1 MKIAERIV
9 RLAGLWVPARLQ
21 GWVEAMSSE
30 VATIDRRTAALV
42 FALGCA
48 GWAAREATA
57 EALREALAAHV
68 EDSEGGKTMTVQ
80 DGIKARSVALA
91 CAVAATGLG
100 LVYLAEAGAPTR
112 LLTMNA
118 AALVA
123 GLVIVLP
130 FARRDPMERPF
141 VGVAAVA
148 IGLALLLTAG
158 LGGEASGAR
167 RWVSVGSVALQ
178 PALIGLPLLV
188 VGFARSRDALTA
200 LGVVLAAIA
209 LAWQPDRAMAGAL
222 VAGVGAVALMKH
234 DRMVLAVLVL
244 ALAGF
249 AVALARPDV
258 VPATL
263 YVDRVFRTAAST
275 SALAG
280 LAVWSGAILMLVPAL
295 LGLTLDRANRAIHAA
310 AGASWLAILTAAV
323 VGDYPTP
330 LVAYGGSAIVGYVL
344 MTLALPPPGLT
355 DSEKA
360 APGAQPHR
368 AGEAPA
374 LRSATPHQSSRL
386 RIALPSLLL
395 ALVVTV
401 AACGQA
407 GNTDSTASN
416 IEVPTAVIEGST
428 ARIEVPKLER
438 EGVWQPASGGTQ
450 VPLWPANVPL
460 ATPDSGD
467 RPEATG
473 NGSPTVGGRR
483 WHWATYVT
491 RPTMTIYRP
500 QGRNTGAAMLVLP
513 GGGFRAVAMDLEGTE
528 ICDWV
533 IQQGMTCVV
542 LKYRTPQ
549 VWPQVSGKQQR
560 PEVLLGLEDA
570 QRAMTLLR
578 QRASA
583 YGIDPQK
590 IGVIGFSAGAYLVA
604 NMSNT
609 DERTYPLT
617 DAADQQSSRPDFA
630 IVAYTARMLDDSE
643 GRNNLQ
649 LQPWVKISAKA
660 PPTLIIHAMNDSVD
674 DIRQPMAYALA
685 LNDAGV
691 PVDMRLYATGGHAFG
706 MRPTSDPVTT
716 DWPVQVRNWLL
727 NIGVL

>member
-1 MKIAERIV
+1 MKAAERIV

-30 VATIDRRTAALV
+30 VATIDRRPAALV

-48 GWAAREATA
+48 AWAAR
-57 EALREALAAHV
+57 EALREALAAHG
-68 EDSEGGKTMTVQ
+68 ENFEGGKSMTMQ
-80 DGIKARSVALA
+80 DGIKAWGVALA

-100 LVYLAEAGAPTR
+100 LVYLAEAGAPSR
-112 LLTMNA
+112 LLTVNA

-130 FARRDPMERPF
+130 FVRRNPMDRPF
-141 VGVAAVA
+141 VGVVAVA
-148 IGLALLLTAG
+148 IGIALLLTAG

-167 RWVSVGSVALQ
+167 RWVSIGGVVLQ
-178 PALIGLPLLV
+178 PGLIGLPLLV
-188 VGFARSRDALTA
+188 VVFARSRDALTT
-200 LGVVLAAIA
+200 LGVVLAAVA

-222 VAGVGAVALMKH
+222 VAGVGAAALMKR
-234 DRMVLAVLVL
+234 DRMVLTVLVL
-244 ALAGF
+244 TLAGF
-249 AVALARPDV
+249 AVAMARPDV
-258 VPATL
+258 VPATP

-280 LAVWSGAILMLVPAL
+280 LAVWSGAILLLVPAL
-295 LGLTLDRANRAIHAA
+295 LGLALDRANGAVHAA

-344 MTLALPPPGLT
+344 MTLALPRRGVT
-355 DSEKA
+355 GSEKD
-360 APGAQPHR
+360 APGAQSHR
-368 AGEAPA
+368 AEETSA
-374 LRSATPHQSSRL
+374 LRKAAPQRLSRI
-386 RIALPSLLL
+386 RTALPSLLL
-395 ALVVTV
+395 ALVVTL

-407 GNTDSTASN
+407 TNTDSATAN
-416 IEVPTAVIEGST
+416 IEVPTT
-428 ARIEVPKLER
+428 RIEVPKVER
-438 EGVWQPASGGTQ
+438 EGIWQPTPGGTQ

-460 ATPDSGD
+460 AKPDSGD
-467 RPEATG
+467 RPEMTG

-491 RPTMTIYRP
+491 RPTMTLYRP
-500 QGRNTGAAMLVLP
+500 KGRNTGAAMLVLP
-513 GGGFRAVAMDLEGTE
+513 GGGFYAVAMDLEGTE
-528 ICDWV
+528 VCDWV

-549 VWPQVSGKQQR
+549 VWPTVNGRQQR
-560 PEVLLGLEDA
+560 PDVLLGLEDA
-570 QRAMTLLR
+570 QRALALLR
-578 QRASA
+578 QDATTW
-583 YGIDPQK
+583 GIDPQK

-604 NMSNT
+604 NMSNA

-617 DAADQQSSRPDFA
+617 DAADQQSSRPAFA
-630 IVAYTARMLDDSE
+630 IVAYTARMLDNSE
-643 GRNNLQ
+643 GRNNLR

-660 PPTLIIHAMNDSVD
+660 PPTLIIHAMDDAVD

-691 PVDMRLYATGGHAFG
+691 PVDMRLYARGGHAFG
-706 MRPTSDPVTT
+706 MRPTTDPITT
-716 DWPVQVRNWLL
+716 DWPEQVRNWLL
-727 NIGVL
+727 SIGVL